1 MFSSKDKKEVAELT
15 NKKNQIEQ
23 GTKIKGDI
31 ITHGNIRLDGEIEGN
46 IISES
51 KVVLGAS
58 CKMVGNL
65 KAQNAEV
72 SGEVKGTIEISDL
85 LILRPTAVVSG
96 NIISA
101 KVVFDE
107 GAIFNG
113 NCQMGAK
120 IKDLKGESTT
130 RQAEKS
136 A

>member
-1 MFSSKDKKEVAELT
+1 MFNSKDKKDVAELA

-46 IISES
+46 IVSES

-58 CKMVGNL
+58 CKMTGNL

-72 SGEVKGTIEISDL
+72 SGEVKGVIEISDL
-85 LILRPTAVVSG
+85 LILKPTAVVTGS
-96 NIISA
+96 IISA

-107 GAIFNG
+107 GSIFNG
-113 NCQMGAK
+113 DCRMGAK
-120 IKDLKGESTT
+120 VKDIKGESTN
-130 RQAEKS
+130 RQAEKT